1 MVCWIKSNMGKL
13 ISNKNVHEHNTRI
26 RSDLHLLF
34 CRTSIAKDSGLNMG
48 IKLYNKLPP
57 ALKNLEKVQDF
68 RYKVKQFLIKH
79 MFY

>member
-1 MVCWIKSNMGKL
+1 
-13 ISNKNVHEHNTRI
+13 
-26 RSDLHLLF
+26 
-34 CRTSIAKDSGLNMG
+34 MG

-79 MFY
+79 MFYWVGEFLSARWDVAQIVKVEYNLKN